1 MTRTSHKK
9 RSKKRSKKLDKK
21 RSHKRRRAKMHRSA
35 AESATEKMFQHVL
48 FEAQCKTVVGYLKK
62 KQIPYSRWPKDG
74 VPESECIVM
83 TSGDA
88 HAGYYDGEYL
98 WNPNDSEAG
107 IGQGDGFDTLFTGE
121 NERGFSDFNGGRS
134 DASHNSV
141 TRDGMCFLLSLGYR
155 NILRGSRTRTRTRT
169 MLDQDKAR
177 ASLLSMSTRQV
188 LGRKVS

>member
-1 MTRTSHKK
+1 
-9 RSKKRSKKLDKK
+9 
-21 RSHKRRRAKMHRSA
+21 MHRSA

-48 FEAQCKTVVGYLKK
+48 FEARCKTVEGYLKK

-121 NERGFSDFNGGRS
+121 NERGFSDFNGGS

-141 TRDGMCFLLSLGYR
+141 TRDGLCFMLSLGYR
-155 NILRGSRTRTRTRT
+155 NILRGSRTSSRTRTI
-169 MLDQDKAR
+169 LDRDKAR
-177 ASLLSMSTRQV
+177 TSLLSMSTRQV